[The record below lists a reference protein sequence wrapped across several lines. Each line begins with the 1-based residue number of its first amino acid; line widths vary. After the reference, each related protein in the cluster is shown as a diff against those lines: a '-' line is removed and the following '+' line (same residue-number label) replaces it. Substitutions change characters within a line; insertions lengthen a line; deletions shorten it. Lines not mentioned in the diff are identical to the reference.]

1 MLQKH
6 GVTVIA
12 EQVTEGCMD
21 FHHVANSA
29 PVAGPLSRDSFV
41 CQNGYFARRFGL
53 SSEVN

>member
-21 FHHVANSA
+21 FLHMANSA
-29 PVAGPLSRDSFV
+29 PVARSLSRDSFV
-41 CQNGYFARRFGL
+41 CQNAYFARRFGL
-53 SSEVN
+53 DAKVN